1 MTINLSNFF
10 FPKKIGSGAFGNIY
24 LNQDKSVSKKSF
36 DLYDQLQKHKK
47 IYQKDPDHIV
57 KPLSQK
63 VEIIPSKIKDYF
75 NPFNYHL
82 GGFMNKQYKMQYL
95 DPLDGWYT
103 LHKVFKK
110 KMNIEPSI
118 KEKWIQ
124 ELSKA
129 IKNLH
134 ENYITHND
142 LHTGN
147 VMVNILT
154 GQVKLLDF
162 GLAEQFD
169 KETWDRFYQL
179 EKPLNFEDIHSL
191 KFFINF
197 IKYRNDRENWSPSDL
212 SVYLSIYRK

>member
-1 MTINLSNFF
+1 MNKSR
-10 FPKKIGSGAFGNIY
+10 KKIGSGAFGSIY

-63 VEIIPSKIKDYF
+63 VEIIPFKIKDYF
-75 NPFNYHL
+75 NPFNYHFNR
-82 GGFMNKQYKMQYL
+82 GGYMNKQYKMQYL

-103 LHKVFKK
+103 LYKAITS
-110 KMNIEPSI
+110 MNINTSI

-162 GLAEQFD
+162 GLAKEFD
-169 KETWDRFYQL
+169 KETWKYFCQFK
-179 EKPLNFEDIHSL
+179 KPLNFWDKYDLEYLLD
-191 KFFINF
+191 FINPIEYKPKSSYDI
-197 IKYRNDRENWSPSDL
+197 IKFEKQNCN
-212 SVYLSIYRK
+212 